1 MADSGKNIKPFEG
14 SKITHLRKKTDHSS
28 LAYGRVQPQVVQIEE
43 AVLGALMLD
52 KDAISVIIDI
62 LQPDSFYQ
70 TGHALIYKSMRRL
83 FEKSMPIDLLTVNEE
98 LSKSGDLELAGGTTY
113 LVDLTNKIGS
123 AANVEFHARIIS
135 QKYIQREL
143 IRVSTEIIN
152 DSFEDAKDIFELLD
166 DAEQNLFEITDKNLK
181 RNFET
186 LSALTIEARKQIEES
201 SKQTDGLTGVPS
213 GFTGL
218 DRLTSGWQKSDLI
231 IIAARPG
238 MGKTAFTLA
247 LAANAAKDYKKPV
260 AIFSLEMSNIQ
271 LVQRLMSMES
281 EITGQKLRNGQLEDY
296 EWQQLNR
303 AMERLD
309 GVPIFID
316 DTPAIN
322 IFELRAKARRLKMQ
336 HDIQLI
342 VIDYLQLMTGTPDQK
357 GRSNREQEISTISRS
372 LKSLAK
378 ELNVPV
384 IALSQ
389 LSRAVETRGGPK
401 RPMLSD
407 LRESGAIEQD
417 ADIVTF
423 IYRPDYY
430 DMESEEETPDGL
442 TEIII
447 AKHRNGALDTV
458 NLKFLP
464 EFAKFIDFDNVDFT
478 ELPNDFP
485 APDNNIIT
493 RRSRLNDDDS
503 AMPF

>member
-1 MADSGKNIKPFEG
+1 
-14 SKITHLRKKTDHSS
+14 
-28 LAYGRVQPQVVQIEE
+28 
-43 AVLGALMLD
+43 MLD
-52 KDAISVIIDI
+52 KDAISIIIDI

-70 TGHALIYKSMRRL
+70 TGHVLIYKAMRSL

-98 LSKSGDLELAGGTTY
+98 LSKAGDLEIAGGTTY
-113 LVDLTNKIGS
+113 LVDLSNKVGS

-152 DSFEDAKDIFELLD
+152 DSYEDSKDIFELLD

-186 LSALTIEARKQIEES
+186 LSSLTIEARKQIEEA

-247 LAANAAKDYKKPV
+247 LAANAAKDYKKPI

-281 EITGQKLRNGQLEDY
+281 EISGQKLRNGQLEEY

-309 GVPIFID
+309 DVPIFID

-336 HDIQLI
+336 HDIQMI

-357 GRSNREQEISTISRS
+357 NKGNREQEISTISRS

-378 ELNVPV
+378 ELGVPV

-389 LSRAVETRGGPK
+389 LSRAVESRGGPK

-430 DMESEEETPDGL
+430 DMDAEDDTPEGL

-458 NLKFLP
+458 NLKFIAQY
-464 EFAKFIDFDNVDFT
+464 AKFVDMDNADFT

-485 APDNNIIT
+485 APENNIIT
-493 RRSRLNDDDS
+493 RRSKMDDDG
-503 AMPF
+503 AGLPF